1 MKNLFGILP
10 EDFFKPLTSKYR
22 RQYADCILLIFNTFK
37 PEISYG
43 VNRETVVRTLEAYFD
58 ADNEEEMTFDE
69 QVYVRGARD
78 KANAMIASLKTCGWL
93 EYEQE
98 RNHQLNV
105 VLFEYAI
112 PIIESLNKVIR
123 EEETEYQGIISQIH
137 ASLQNKDLYGKPYEL
152 IIKGVKENTERLISE
167 LKKLNASIKR
177 HMDKQTADMD
187 ASEILEHFFEYH
199 KNIGSKAYLR
209 MKTSENISYF
219 RSAIIERIE
228 GLMESA
234 ELMERA
240 VNGYM
245 EVEQESDRDR
255 AYDKLVEIL
264 LDVKSSF
271 YRLDDIIEEIDR
283 KHTTYMKNAVMRAR
297 FKLATGNN
305 TEGKLLRILD
315 RFADE
320 LNQENARDD
329 IQMDFSGE
337 GRFSEAEELF
347 AVFSQGYLSPESLRT
362 IPVSKKDGS
371 VDALSEG
378 IAMSEEQ
385 RALYKEAL
393 RQKNRLRFSRKN
405 INEYVLML
413 LDGRERISAE
423 EITIESR
430 RDLIRMIYIS
440 IYAGNRANNYELIR
454 SEKRIKKLE
463 FELPDFE
470 IVRR

>member
-1 MKNLFGILP
+1 M
-10 EDFFKPLTSKYR
+10 
-22 RQYADCILLIFNTFK
+22 IFNTFK

-43 VNRETVVRTLEAYFD
+43 VNREIVMRVLEGYFD

-69 QVYVRGARD
+69 QTYVRSARD
-78 KANAMIASLKTCGWL
+78 KANAMIASLKACGWL

-112 PIIESLNKVIR
+112 PIIESMNKIIR
-123 EEETEYQGIISQIH
+123 EEEAEYQGIISQIH

-167 LKKLNASIKR
+167 LKKLNVSIKR
-177 HMDKQTADMD
+177 HMDKQTANME

-219 RSAIIERIE
+219 RSAIIEKIE
-228 GLMESA
+228 ELMEST

-240 VNGYM
+240 INGYM
-245 EVEQESDRDR
+245 EVERESDRES

-264 LDVKSSF
+264 LDIKSSF

-315 RFADE
+315 QLADE
-320 LNQENARDD
+320 MNQEGIGDD
-329 IQMDFSGE
+329 TQSESSKDGGFS
-337 GRFSEAEELF
+337 AVEELF
-347 AVFSQGYLSPESLRT
+347 AVFTQGYLSPESLRT
-362 IPVSKKDGS
+362 IPVSKKDGN
-371 VDALSEG
+371 VDSFSDG

-393 RQKNRLRFSRKN
+393 RQKNRMRFSRKN
-405 INEYVLML
+405 INEYVLTL
-413 LDGRERISAE
+413 LEGKERVSAE
-423 EITIESR
+423 EIPIETR
-430 RDLIRMIYIS
+430 RDLIRMIYVS

-454 SEKRIKKLE
+454 GEKRIKKLE